1 MPLPTE
7 LYIPEKLSDTL
18 TVTRVDG
25 GYIFETRG
33 KEAQFVSNSQIEGL
47 ASFFLSDSEFLPV
60 KEINNNLDAFARLR
74 VSNPETIFDS
84 KQIFDKQDLFW
95 SDEITGAG
103 GITYNTNQASTTLT
117 VATASAEMTSR
128 QSYQYFNYQPGKSQ
142 LILMTGI
149 IGSASPNFTQRIGQF
164 NSDNGLFFEVT
175 SAGIGVVRRTFTSG
189 SAVDTRINQA
199 DWNIDKLDG
208 TGKSGYTLDLTKT
221 QIFFFDYEWLGV
233 GTVRFGLFIDGKPIY
248 CHYIHN
254 ANVLTEVYMSSPNLP
269 LRYEVS
275 NDGSG
280 VGTKDVVHI
289 CSSVITEGGRSE
301 TGVLRGLNRADN
313 TLTTNNN
320 LLIYPLIGLRFQS
333 GKLGAL
339 IKLLELQILCT
350 TTSEYAWYIILSPTI
365 TGTAPTWTAITNST
379 LEYSFPTNA
388 TTISGGTVIF
398 TGIGSDS
405 NQVKIG
411 SGATVDN
418 DLVLGSAN
426 DGTPQEIYIGVQRL
440 TGTSETFY
448 ASLNFSET
456 I

>member
-7 LYIPEKLSDTL
+7 LYKPEKLSDTL

-25 GYIFETRG
+25 GYIFQIRG
-33 KEAQFVSNSQIEGL
+33 KEAEFVSNSQIEGL

-84 KQIFDKQDLFW
+84 KQIFDKQELFW
-95 SDEITGAG
+95 SNQESVG
-103 GITYNTNQASTTLT
+103 GSITYNTNQASTSLT
-117 VATASAEMTSR
+117 VNSATVVTTAR
-128 QSYQYFNYQPGKSQ
+128 QTFQYFNYQPGKSQ

-149 IGSASPNFTQRIGQF
+149 IGSGVSGFTQRIGQF
-164 NSDNGLFFEVT
+164 NTDNGLFFEVT

-189 SAVDTRINQA
+189 SAVETRINQA
-199 DWNIDKLDG
+199 DWNVDKLDG

-233 GTVRFGLFIDGKPIY
+233 GTVRFGLFIDGVPIY
-248 CHYIHN
+248 CHFINN
-254 ANVLTEVYMSSPNLP
+254 ANVLTEVYMSTPNLP
-269 LRYEVS
+269 LRYEIS

-280 VGTKDVVHI
+280 VGSKELVHI

-301 TGVLRGLNRADN
+301 TGVLRGLNRVDD

-320 LLIYPLIGLRFQS
+320 DLIYPLIGVRYQS

-365 TGTAPTWTAITNST
+365 TGTAPTWNLIENST
-379 LEYSFPTNA
+379 LEYTFPTNE
-388 TTISGGTVIF
+388 TTISDGTVIY
-398 TGIGSDS
+398 TGLGSDS
-405 NQVKIG
+405 NQVKLG
-411 SGATVDN
+411 VGATVKN
-418 DLVLGSAN
+418 DLVLGSAI
-426 DGTPQEIYIGVQRL
+426 DGTPQQIYIGVQRL
-440 TGTSETFY
+440 TGTTETFY
-448 ASLNFSET
+448 TSLNFSET